1 MSRIG
6 NAPVALPQG
15 VEVTFNNGEV
25 TIKGKLGE
33 LKQDI
38 SEGITVEVADSNV
51 LVKRTGETK
60 DLKAKHG
67 LYRSLISNM
76 VLGVTEGY
84 TTKQE
89 LIGVGFRAKAT
100 GQILEM
106 NLGFSHNV
114 VYSLPKEVSVTA
126 EQSKGQ
132 PPIVTFV
139 SMDKQLVGQV
149 AAKLRSL
156 RKPEPYKGKGIKY
169 VGEEIRRKAG
179 KSAG

>member
-15 VEVTFNNGEV
+15 VEVTFKSGEV
-25 TIKGKLGE
+25 YVKGKLGE

-38 SEGITVEVADSNV
+38 AEGISIEVTDNEV
-51 LVKRTGETK
+51 LLSRANETK

-67 LYRSLISNM
+67 LYRSLVQNM
-76 VLGVTEGY
+76 VVGVSEGY
-84 TTKQE
+84 TIKQE

-100 GQILEM
+100 GQVLEM

-114 VYSLPKEVSVTA
+114 VFSLPQEVKVTA

-132 PPIVTFV
+132 PPIVTFTSV
-139 SMDKQLVGQV
+139 DKQLVGQV

-169 VGEEIRRKAG
+169 VGEQIRRKAG
-179 KSAG
+179 KSA

>member
-15 VEVTFNNGEV
+15 VEVTFNTGEV
-25 TIKGKLGE
+25 TVKGKLGE

-132 PPIVTFV
+132 PPVVTFV